1 MFRGTVSVGGYL
13 LGAVRGAAAN
23 IVLTAT
29 AEKAAEKF
37 GPAAGAAVPFVPIL
51 VAVLGRRGIGGAA
64 VRRFTRGSSARATS
78 RTAQYEKWRSELPT
92 RPAPTTRPGAYQR
105 KYAGDIERQVTG
117 EGEKFFVDGLRD
129 STILETK
136 LVQDATKSPFISGS
150 NIPAFLRSKIVG
162 EVEDEFARMAKI
174 LEDPTNPLKSVEVI
188 VSDKQA
194 VSFFQNLLRKYGIT
208 GKVVVKPE

>member
-64 VRRFTRGSSARATS
+64 FRRLARRLVPS
-78 RTAQYEKWRSELPT
+78 RTAALAKRADEFQSVLDPIAAKQRTTAVLETSGGTIIGGGVRDLNPAQRALAKQGEILSKLPGKHAEIT
-92 RPAPTTRPGAYQR
+92 VLKEAMARGLKPKAIATTRDFCQECRKALEEAGA
-105 KYAGDIERQVTG
+105 T
-117 EGEKFFVDGLRD
+117 
-129 STILETK
+129 
-136 LVQDATKSPFISGS
+136 
-150 NIPAFLRSKIVG
+150 
-162 EVEDEFARMAKI
+162 
-174 LEDPTNPLKSVEVI
+174 
-188 VSDKQA
+188 
-194 VSFFQNLLRKYGIT
+194 IT
-208 GKVVVKPE
+208 GPRTAVWK